1 MSLKSTLINGIRHFF
16 ITNMPRVRR
25 FGEFHN
31 TSKIL
36 PPTTISGRENV
47 YISNDCFI
55 DSDSV
60 LYATNARIV
69 IKKYTGA
76 SKHLTIITGAHER
89 RLGRFYLTISESE
102 KDASLGLDKD
112 VIINED
118 VWIGINV
125 TIMPG
130 VQIGRG
136 ATVAASSV
144 VTKSI
149 PPYSICAGV
158 PARFI
163 KFYWTIDQIL
173 EHEKQLYSVDERFSR
188 EELEHIYQQ
197 YKK

>member
-69 IKKYTGA
+69 IKNIPE
-76 SKHLTIITGAHER
+76 L
-89 RLGRFYLTISESE
+89 
-102 KDASLGLDKD
+102 
-112 VIINED
+112 
-118 VWIGINV
+118 
-125 TIMPG
+125 
-130 VQIGRG
+130 Q
-136 ATVAASSV
+136 
-144 VTKSI
+144 SI
-149 PPYSICAGV
+149 
-158 PARFI
+158 
-163 KFYWTIDQIL
+163 
-173 EHEKQLYSVDERFSR
+173 
-188 EELEHIYQQ
+188 
-197 YKK
+197 